1 MLSLFNIMKY
11 FDNEIEKNQITYQFF
26 NKEKLVKKECGFY
39 VNLITKNFEF
49 YIDVLDIYL
58 SYPFF
63 NKEKKEEILMFK
75 ESIIKRK
82 NSIIRLT
89 W

>member
-1 MLSLFNIMKY
+1 MKY

-49 YIDVLDIYL
+49 YIDVLDIY
-58 SYPFF
+58 
-63 NKEKKEEILMFK
+63 I
-75 ESIIKRK
+75 
-82 NSIIRLT
+82 
-89 W
+89 